1 MALKRKIGGLCRAL
15 LLAASVTALT
25 VATAH
30 PQDLADLNRQILENP
45 QDVALNLRYARAAE
59 DAGQLRLA
67 LVAYER
73 VLINDPTNEDARRGY
88 ERIRRAI
95 EPPFTATRIEVG
107 ARWDSN
113 PANHDFGDEEE
124 AVTAFLHGTL
134 VDERN
139 MGSHRWRSVVQ
150 GELERTPDID
160 ELDYAYLG
168 AQTGPL
174 FRVGPHTAAVPAV
187 GVAGAMLDDDPY
199 FTEAN
204 VGVTVEGRGDS
215 FSYWWRL
222 RVGWRDYDE
231 VATADNGPY
240 AELIGGVTA
249 PQLFAERGTLVV
261 VPWVRWSDI
270 EGSAFSFFDEFVPG
284 QYTEY
289 GVDAEYKYRLTDNLG
304 VGVGVRA
311 RQRDYDSTTVMFG
324 TETREDTYVAP
335 NASVTLTNVLPCECD
350 VRARYQH
357 RDNDSNDPF
366 SEYEADQ
373 VQLSLIARF

>member
-25 VATAH
+25 VGAAQ

-59 DAGQLRLA
+59 DAGQMRLA

-73 VLINDPTNEDARRGY
+73 ILINDPTNEEARRGY

-113 PANHDFGDEEE
+113 PLNSDLADNEE
-124 AVTAFLHGTL
+124 AVTLFAHATAVVEAG
-134 VDERN
+134 
-139 MGSHRWRSVVQ
+139 MGGNRWRTVVQ
-150 GELERTPDID
+150 GEVEHTPNI
-160 ELDYAYLG
+160 EQLDYAYLA

-174 FRVGPHTAAVPAV
+174 YRVGPHTAAVPAI
-187 GVAGAMLDDDPY
+187 GVAGATLDGAPY

-204 VGVTVEGRGDS
+204 LGLTVEGRGDS
-215 FSYWWRL
+215 YSYWWRL
-222 RVGWRDYDE
+222 RGGWRDYAE
-231 VATADNGPY
+231 EATADNGPY

-249 PQLFAERGTLVV
+249 PQFLAERGTLVV

-270 EGSAFSFFDEFVPG
+270 EGSAFDFFDEHVPG
-284 QYTEY
+284 QFTEY
-289 GVDAEYKYRLTDNLG
+289 GVDAEYRYRLTDHVA
-304 VGVGVRA
+304 VGAGVRA
-311 RQRDYDSTTVMFG
+311 RERDYDNTTVG
-324 TETREDTYVAP
+324 PDTRSDTYVAP
-335 NASVTLTNVLPCECD
+335 NASVVLTNVLPCACD

-357 RDNDSNDPF
+357 RDNDSND
-366 SEYEADQ
+366 SAAEYEAEQ
-373 VQLSLIARF
+373 VSLSLIARF